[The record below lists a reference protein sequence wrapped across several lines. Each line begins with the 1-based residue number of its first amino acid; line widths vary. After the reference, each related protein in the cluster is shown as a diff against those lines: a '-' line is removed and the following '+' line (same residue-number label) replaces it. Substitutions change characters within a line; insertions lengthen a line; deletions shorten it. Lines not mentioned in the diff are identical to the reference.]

1 MGVILGALASGEM
14 VYDRPRSH
22 LHAGVRRLLSEALAT
37 VDANGQGFLVVE
49 CDLGRIIGQTN
60 RVTTYPG
67 DTIVYAQRVGR
78 RGLSRFVKNRHS
90 EPSRSVTVVLKRD
103 ERDAYYVLLSAWI
116 GTRAEPE
123 PWDANATERS
133 VTFWNSQ
140 ALIWESEDVVPGT
153 EQIWCPW

>member
-1 MGVILGALASGEM
+1 MEVLGSLSSGET

-22 LHAGVRRLLSEALAT
+22 LHAGVCELLPEALAT
-37 VDANGQGFLVVE
+37 VDAGGEGFLVVE
-49 CDLGRIIGQTN
+49 CDFGRVIGQTS
-60 RVTTYPG
+60 RVATHPG

-78 RGLSRFVKNRHS
+78 RGLSRFVKNRHP
-90 EPSRSVTVVLKRD
+90 EPCQRVTVVLKRD

-133 VTFWNSQ
+133 VDFWNSQ
-140 ALIWESEDVVPGT
+140 ALVWGSEDVVLGT